1 MFSFK
6 SFIVVGGGALF
17 IWGRCLS
24 LLGFHSCNLV
34 PAINTDKLATAPPPS
49 FLLRNSWFL
58 KLRNLSLIMMFLYL
72 NSNGIS
78 PGLQPPE
85 TEAGVS

>member
-34 PAINTDKLATAPPPS
+34 PAINTDKLATAPPPL
-49 FLLRNSWFL
+49 FFAEELL
-58 KLRNLSLIMMFLYL
+58 
-72 NSNGIS
+72 
-78 PGLQPPE
+78 
-85 TEAGVS
+85 VSQTQKPIVNNDVLVFEFKWH